1 MVTVM
6 VMVMIMVVMVMI
18 MVVMVVMVMMVMVM
32 IMVMMMKM
40 QLVRMVV
47 LFIVLRFQTSYN
59 CIKEAGTPQ
68 QLNTNY
74 SGPFT
79 KYQYIENRNN

>member
-1 MVTVM
+1 MSKAKAKRVTP
-6 VMVMIMVVMVMI
+6 
-18 MVVMVVMVMMVMVM
+18 
-32 IMVMMMKM
+32 
-40 QLVRMVV
+40 QD
-47 LFIVLRFQTSYN
+47 LFIVLRFQTSYNN

-79 KYQYIENRNN
+79 KYQYKYRKQK

>member
-1 MVTVM
+1 MVQEKKQKILENRKTKYEM
-6 VMVMIMVVMVMI
+6 LDKSTKEELLTKNMNY
-18 MVVMVVMVMMVMVM
+18 
-32 IMVMMMKM
+32 
-40 QLVRMVV
+40 
-47 LFIVLRFQTSYN
+47 LFIYCVRFQTSYNN

-79 KYQYIENRNN
+79 KYQYKYRKLYRNN